1 MSEKTPQVLSG
12 SRALE
17 HASRGELLAYYD
29 HCREME
35 REWLRRQIV
44 DNNRIDILAISVLG
58 YQVRPFH
65 LAMMRWQ
72 FLHPD
77 SMQLAFRGAGKSTTC
92 TITKCI
98 HYLIKSR
105 DYRIAIAS
113 KTTSNA
119 EGFLREI
126 KAHLEENRL
135 LAELFGEFYDP
146 RKVPKWD
153 NKEIE
158 VLGRKRRAK
167 ESSITC
173 VGVEGTIV
181 SKHFDIILSDDL
193 VDEDNSRT
201 KYMRDKTKS
210 WYYQVLDP
218 CLEPPDPDFEHRGE
232 HHRLGTRY
240 HFDDLWGHLLTNE
253 LRDHTQIIPGLDEN
267 GKSPWPEKY
276 PPAWFEKKRQR
287 SGMVIFRAQYQCDT
301 EAQKG
306 EIFQY
311 DDIQIIEDR
320 DLPGSLRIFQ
330 GTDLAISEK
339 DKADM
344 FAHVTIGLDKM
355 GNIYVLHYY
364 EAHLRFGAQTA
375 FLQRSYRKHDP
386 IRSGVEAN
394 SYQLAQ
400 YQQLKD
406 QDKDMRVV
414 PVYTDRD
421 KMARAWKLSKYFED
435 QRMFFRRGLGALI
448 DQVVLFPSFR
458 YRDGLD
464 ALDIAVR
471 TSRMKKRK
479 RKRRSSE
486 PGLL

>member
-1 MSEKTPQVLSG
+1 MPPNTPQVSQ
-12 SRALE
+12 ALQN
-17 HASRGELLAYYD
+17 ASRGELIAYYD
-29 HCREME
+29 HCRDME
-35 REWLRRQIV
+35 REWLRRQII

-65 LAMMRWQ
+65 LGMMQWQ
-72 FLHPD
+72 FRHKD
-77 SMQLAFRGAGKSTTC
+77 SLQLAFRGAGKSTTC
-92 TITKCI
+92 TITKVI
-98 HYLIKSR
+98 HYLCKSR

-119 EGFLREI
+119 EGFLKEI
-126 KAHLEENRL
+126 KAHLEENVL
-135 LAELFGEFYDP
+135 LAELFGLFYDP
-146 RKVPKWD
+146 RRVPKWD

-167 ESSITC
+167 ESSVTC

-218 CLEPPDPDFEHRGE
+218 CLEPPDPDLEHRGE

-240 HFDDLWGHLLTNE
+240 HFDDLWGHLLSNE
-253 LRDHTQIIPGLDEN
+253 LKESTQIIPALDDQ
-267 GKSPWPEKY
+267 GRSPWPEKY
-276 PPAWFEKKRQR
+276 PPKWFEEKKRR
-287 SGMVIFRAQYQCDT
+287 SGTIIFRAQYICDT
-301 EAQKG
+301 EAMKG
-306 EIFQY
+306 EVFQW
-311 DDIQIIEDR
+311 DDMQVIEDR

-339 DKADM
+339 DKDDM
-344 FAHVTIGLDKM
+344 FAHVTIGLDKV

-364 EAHLRFGAQTA
+364 EAHLRFGAQTDY
-375 FLQRSYRKHDP
+375 LRRSYRKHDP

-394 SYQLAQ
+394 AYQLAQ
-400 YQQLKD
+400 YQTLKD
-406 QDKDMRVV
+406 GDKDMRVK
-414 PVYTDRD
+414 PVFTDKD
-421 KMARAWKLSKYFED
+421 KRTRAWKLSAYFED
-435 QRMFFRRGLGALI
+435 RRVFFRRGLGALM
-448 DQVVLFPSFR
+448 DQIVLFPSFR

-471 TSRMKKRK
+471 TSRMKRKK